1 MTSRSRDASEPAS
14 THWHAHSSERVL
26 DELAA
31 SSEGLSADEVR
42 RRRQTHGPNRLRPP
56 GQRSPWAR
64 FFSQFHN
71 VLIYVLLV
79 AAGVTAL
86 LGHWIDTGVIPAVVI
101 INAFI
106 GFFQEGKAEK
116 ALEAIRQM
124 LSLAATVI
132 RDGQRVTIPAED
144 LVPGDI
150 VLLESGDKVPADL
163 RLLQVRELQVDE
175 SVLTGESVPVT
186 KAAAPV
192 AHDAALGDR
201 FDIAFSGTLVTRGR
215 GRGVVTAIGEATEIG
230 RVSEMLAG
238 VRKLTTPLLEQ
249 IGRFG
254 RVLSIAIVALAA
266 ATFTFGVLFWG
277 SPWVEMF
284 LAAVGLAVAAIPEG
298 LPAILTITLAIGV
311 QRMARRH
318 AIIRHLPAVDT
329 LGSVTVICS
338 DKTGTLTRNE
348 MTVRMIATGRD
359 AIDVTG
365 VGYTPEG
372 GFQRDEAH
380 LNPEQT
386 PHLHRLLHA
395 ALLCNDARLHHEDEQ
410 WKLEG
415 DPTEGA
421 LLTVAHKGELD
432 AEEENRHWPRTDAI
446 PFESEH
452 RFMAT
457 LHHSHTGEGVVYV
470 KGAPERVLAMCDRQQ
485 VGEHDEPIDRD
496 HWQQQEHRLASQG
509 QRVLALAYKPTH
521 DQHVELTF
529 NDVEQGLT
537 LLGFVGLID
546 PPRDE
551 AIAAV
556 RGCQLA
562 GIRVKM
568 ITGDHALTARAIGA
582 QLGLDRSENALI
594 GQELEQLDEQTLRQ
608 KVEEVDV
615 FARVNP
621 EHKLRLVE
629 AIQANGHVV
638 AMTGDGVN
646 DAPALK
652 RADVGI
658 AMGRKGTE
666 VSKEAADMVL
676 ADDNFASIAHAV
688 EEGRGVYTN
697 IQKAILFMLPTNG
710 AEALVIVAAVL
721 MGFTLPITPVQ
732 ILWVNMVTAVT
743 LALALAFEP
752 PEAGVMRRPPRRPR
766 EPLLSGFFLW
776 RIGFVSTLLW
786 LATYGVFVWVRQG
799 TGDLALARTAAVN
812 MLVVGEVFYLL
823 NTRYLKNPVLNAAG
837 LLGNRYAL
845 EAIALVMMLQ
855 MLYTYLPWARQLFE
869 TANLTWRHWLVIAPL
884 GVLAFLLVELEKA
897 IVRQRDRCRRGPHA

>member
-1 MTSRSRDASEPAS
+1 MPTAPTDPVAWHARDAAETLRALE
-14 THWHAHSSERVL
+14 SS
-26 DELAA
+26 D
-31 SSEGLSADEVR
+31 EGLDLSQVQQR
-42 RRRQTHGPNRLRPP
+42 QQTHGPNRLRPP

-64 FFSQFHN
+64 FFRQFHN
-71 VLIYVLLV
+71 VLIYVLLG
-79 AAGVTAL
+79 AALITAL
-86 LGHWIDTGVIPAVVI
+86 LGEWIDTGVILAVVV
-101 INAFI
+101 INAII

-124 LSLAATVI
+124 LSLSATVI
-132 RDGQRVTIPAED
+132 REGRRTTVPAEE

-163 RLLQVRELQVDE
+163 RLLQVRELQIDE
-175 SVLTGESVPVT
+175 SVLTGESVPVS
-186 KAAAPV
+186 KATDAV
-192 AHDAALGDR
+192 ARDAALGDR

-230 RVSEMLAG
+230 RVSEMLTS

-249 IGRFG
+249 IARFG
-254 RVLSIAIVALAA
+254 RVLSAAIILLAG
-266 ATFTFGVLFWG
+266 ATFAFGVLFWH
-277 SPWVEMF
+277 SPWMEMF

-298 LPAILTITLAIGV
+298 LPAILTITLAVGV

-348 MTVRMIATGRD
+348 MTVRTIATGDER
-359 AIDVTG
+359 IDVTG
-365 VGYTPEG
+365 VGYAPEG
-372 GFQRDEAH
+372 GFERDGAPLPLDQSRH
-380 LNPEQT
+380 LG
-386 PHLHRLLHA
+386 RLLHA
-395 ALLCNDARLHHEDEQ
+395 ALLCNDARLHHDAGQ
-410 WKLEG
+410 WQLEG

-421 LLTVAHKGELD
+421 LLTLARKGELD
-432 AEEENRHWPRTDAI
+432 PEQENRHWPRTDAI

-470 KGAPERVLAMCDRQQ
+470 KGATERVLEMCTQQ
-485 VGEHDEPIDRD
+485 QAGEHPAPIDRT
-496 HWQQQEHRLASQG
+496 HWQQQEERLASQG
-509 QRVLALAYKPTH
+509 QRVLALAYKPTR
-521 DQHVELTF
+521 DEHVELTF
-529 NDVEQGLT
+529 ADVEQGLI
-537 LLGFVGLID
+537 LLGLVGLID

-556 RGCQLA
+556 GECQQA

-582 QLGLDRSENALI
+582 QLGLDRNESALV
-594 GQELEQLDEQTLRQ
+594 GRELDQLDDAALRRR
-608 KVEEVDV
+608 VEEVDV
-615 FARVNP
+615 YARVSP
-621 EHKLRLVE
+621 EHKLRLVQ

-652 RADVGI
+652 RADVGV

-688 EEGRGVYTN
+688 EEGRAVYAN

-710 AEALVIVAAVL
+710 AEALVIVAAVG
-721 MGFTLPITPVQ
+721 MGFMLPITPVQ

-752 PEAGVMRRPPRRPR
+752 PEAGAMRRPPRRPR

-776 RIGFVSTLLW
+776 RIGFVAVLLW
-786 LATYGVFVWVRQG
+786 LATYGLFLWVRQDSG
-799 TGDLALARTAAVN
+799 ELALARTAAVN
-812 MLVVGEVFYLL
+812 MLVMGEIVYLL
-823 NTRYLKNPVLNAAG
+823 NTRYLKRPVLNAEG

-845 EAIALVMMLQ
+845 GAIALVLVLQ
-855 MLYTYLPWARQLFE
+855 GLYTYLPWSQRLFE
-869 TANLTWRHWLVIAPL
+869 TAGLAWPHWLAIVSM
-884 GVLAFLLVELEKA
+884 GVVVLLLVELEKWFL
-897 IVRQRDRCRRGPHA
+897 RRRDARRAAKSSGGH